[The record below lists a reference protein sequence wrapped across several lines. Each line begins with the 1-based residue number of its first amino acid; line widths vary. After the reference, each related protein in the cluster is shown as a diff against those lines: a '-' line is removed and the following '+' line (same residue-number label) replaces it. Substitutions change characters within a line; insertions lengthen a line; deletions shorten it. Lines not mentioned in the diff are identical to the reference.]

1 MIAFVFPGQGAQY
14 VGMGADLAAHFPS
27 ARAVFAEASD
37 ALGMDVLDLCR
48 SGPDERLRAT
58 ENTQPAILTSSMAV
72 AAVLAEHG
80 VMPKLAAGLSLG
92 EYSALVAASSMTLAD
107 AVRVVRQRGR
117 FMQEAADRHDT
128 AMAAVLGLD
137 AEVVVDICRA
147 IPGLVEAA
155 NFNAPGQV
163 VIAGET
169 HAVEAACRALR
180 DAGAKRA
187 VRLAVSAP
195 FHTSLMRPAAD
206 ALAPVLRDTSITKP
220 AIPVVSNVTA
230 GTVRDADAV
239 REALVDQVASPVR
252 WEQSLRTLQ
261 TLGASVFVEAGPGT
275 TLAGLVK
282 RTLPGAAILSIE
294 NRATLEAALPTL
306 QSAAA
311 GPGAV
316 KSRA

>member
-1 MIAFVFPGQGAQY
+1 
-14 VGMGADLAAHFPS
+14 MGADLAAHFPS

-37 ALGMDVLDLCR
+37 ALGLDVLELCR
-48 SGPDERLRAT
+48 SGPEERLRAT

-80 VMPKLAAGLSLG
+80 VTPKLAAGLSLG
-92 EYSALVAASSMTLAD
+92 EYSALVAASAMTLAD

-169 HAVEAACRALR
+169 HAVEVACRALR

-187 VRLAVSAP
+187 VKLAVSAP

-206 ALAPVLRDTSITKP
+206 ALAPVLRATSIARP

-230 GTVRDADAV
+230 GTVRDAEAV

-261 TLGASVFVEAGPGT
+261 TMGASVFVEAGPGT

-282 RTLPGAAILSIE
+282 RTLAGASVVSIE
-294 NRATLEAALPTL
+294 DRATLEAALPVL